1 MNTGWNCF
9 FSLLIALVVGAL
21 SARLLHLEGWTPWV
35 VGLVVFVLFVI
46 FFTINS
52 MLRCRR
58 KRLEEKAEKENDD

>member
-35 VGLVVFVLFVI
+35 VGLVYLV
-46 FFTINS
+46 S
-52 MLRCRR
+52 
-58 KRLEEKAEKENDD
+58 